1 MMGQLN
7 HEHDFLIKKLSELI
21 EAINWLLFL
30 MLLFFTL
37 VLSVTAND
45 GFWENINTNKDG
57 YLDPDEFRSLGG
69 LTNSFI
75 SGYFGKFDANE
86 DGLISPDE
94 YNVFVKSD
102 ADIYEYS
109 LHWINFI
116 LMTADICNIPTAAAQ
131 DYLV

>member
-7 HEHDFLIKKLSELI
+7 HEHDFLIKNLSELI

-57 YLDPDEFRSLGG
+57 YLDPDEFRSLEGFS
-69 LTNSFI
+69 NSFI
-75 SGYFGKFDANE
+75 SGVFGKYDADE
-86 DGLISPDE
+86 DGLISLDE
-94 YNVFVKSD
+94 YKIALSD
-102 ADIYEYS
+102 ASNMNDIYEYS
-109 LHWINFI
+109 LHWIIWF
-116 LMTADICNIPTAAAQ
+116 
-131 DYLV
+131 